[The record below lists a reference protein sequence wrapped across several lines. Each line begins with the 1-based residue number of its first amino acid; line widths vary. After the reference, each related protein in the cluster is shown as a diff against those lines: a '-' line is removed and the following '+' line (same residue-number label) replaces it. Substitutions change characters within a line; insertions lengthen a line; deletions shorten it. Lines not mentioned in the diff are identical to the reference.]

1 MSHQIRTPLN
11 IINGFT
17 QVLSA
22 DYHSIP
28 DDELSDIITRMRS
41 SAKSLSHI
49 TRMLIVSS
57 TTDSEQLNG
66 KQTTF
71 SCNALCQEAITSII
85 PMNPDTVNISVKT
98 DLPDDF
104 TIHSN
109 REALLFI
116 LGELLNNANK
126 FTQQGSITLTCSQ
139 TDNQTVTFA
148 VSDTG
153 IGIAEDDRERIFS
166 QFTKINNF
174 SEGVGLG
181 LSLSQ
186 QAALMLGG
194 DLVIDP
200 SYQEGSRFLLRIKI
214 LG

>member
-1 MSHQIRTPLN
+1 
-11 IINGFT
+11 
-17 QVLSA
+17 
-22 DYHSIP
+22 
-28 DDELSDIITRMRS
+28 
-41 SAKSLSHI
+41 
-49 TRMLIVSS
+49 
-57 TTDSEQLNG
+57 
-66 KQTTF
+66 
-71 SCNALCQEAITSII
+71 
-85 PMNPDTVNISVKT
+85 MNPDTVNISVKT